1 MIVVALV
8 CVIFGGI
15 KFIELSNNINLIVW
29 PININNYSIFLIDEI
44 VCIIIMTSLCKRLPI
59 CHWLEWIG
67 EHSLANYFLCGG
79 IPLVTS
85 IAFNKIGIVLW
96 RQLLQRIT
104 SILSVFLVT
113 TVCTWFIY
121 KYISFIV
128 GK

>member
-15 KFIELSNNINLIVW
+15 KFIELSNSINLIVW

-85 IAFNKIGIVLW
+85 IAFNKIGIVYGGNYFNV
-96 RQLLQRIT
+96 LL
-104 SILSVFLVT
+104 VF
-113 TVCTWFIY
+113 Y
-121 KYISFIV
+121 RYSS
-128 GK
+128 